1 MEDYEPVAKVQ
12 LLKDENWNSEG
23 LDFRDRKRRERGRMR
38 QQRGRRGTRGPVGQR
53 KIISLNKITLR
64 SFIIFTRL

>member
-23 LDFRDRKRRERGRMR
+23 LEIESEERERGRMR